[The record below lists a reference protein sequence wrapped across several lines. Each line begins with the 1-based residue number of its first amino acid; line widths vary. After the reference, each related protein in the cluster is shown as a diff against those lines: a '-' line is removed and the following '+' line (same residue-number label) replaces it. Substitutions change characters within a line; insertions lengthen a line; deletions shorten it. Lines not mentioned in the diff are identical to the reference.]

1 MALIDKLR
9 PVEALFLL
17 DYAGNESMYERET
30 LAAAL
35 VYLKVKGYIKVE
47 DEKLVLTR
55 KGSKPASNLR
65 EYEKGLL
72 ECIAEDCPEDLKGV
86 MADYD
91 FGESLAQEGYFRTEQ
106 RKRGFWILSWTQTD
120 YIPTEKFHQAVGE
133 LEEFRGKIT
142 SAIQNETPLT
152 KKQVAMAYA
161 FPSLAKG
168 DDFKDYAVGVD
179 DEITDLLVATEVTGL
194 TDILPGI

>member
-30 LAAAL
+30 LTAAL
-35 VYLKVKGYIKVE
+35 VYLKVKGYIEVKDGE
-47 DEKLVLTR
+47 LGLTG
-55 KGSKPASNLR
+55 KGSKPTSNLR

-72 ECIAEDCPEDLKGV
+72 ECIADDCQEDLKDV
-86 MADYD
+86 MVDYD
-91 FGESLAQEGYFRTEQ
+91 FGESLAEKGYFRIET
-106 RKRGFWILSWTQTD
+106 RRRGFWIFSWTQTK
-120 YIPTEKFHQAVGE
+120 YVPTEKFGQAVGE
-133 LEEFRGKIT
+133 LEELKDKIT
-142 SAIQNETPLT
+142 SAIENETPLT

-168 DDFKDYAVGVD
+168 EDFKDYAVSVD